1 MLRCLLLGTVPSPLH
16 VQRRR
21 EEEEEEEEE
30 EEVRLDPRLTR
41 VRHTLLYNLICLLL
55 IFSRQLLPVQK
66 MGSDTATSRCFDTDL
81 ALQYLTDAVCV

>member
-16 VQRRR
+16 VRRR
-21 EEEEEEEEE
+21 REEEEE

-41 VRHTLLYNLICLLL
+41 VHHTLLYNLICLLF

-66 MGSDTATSRCFDTDL
+66 MGGVHSNFSLF
-81 ALQYLTDAVCV
+81 